1 MNSPKNMIID
11 TLKGLAVLVLFQLLG
26 EGLAQILPLPV
37 PGPVV
42 GMVLLF
48 FVLRQLPPPTWLIST
63 AGRLIS
69 LLSLFFIPAGV
80 GIFFLPE
87 ALRQQW
93 PAILAAIIGGTLLS
107 IALTGLILKAL
118 TRALLNNE

>member
-1 MNSPKNMIID
+1 MNMIID

-26 EGLAQILPLPV
+26 EGLAQILPIPV

-48 FVLRQLPPPTWLIST
+48 FTLRQLNPPDWLINT
-63 AGRLIS
+63 AGSLIG

-87 ALRQQW
+87 ALQQQW

-107 IALTGLILKAL
+107 IALTGLTLKAL

>member
-26 EGLAQILPLPV
+26 EGLAQTLPIPV

-48 FVLRQLPPPTWLIST
+48 FVLRQLPPPAWLVST

-87 ALRQQW
+87 ALQQQW
-93 PAILAAIIGGTLLS
+93 PAILAAVIGGTLLS

-118 TRALLNNE
+118 TRTSINNE

>member
-1 MNSPKNMIID
+1 MNKAID
-11 TLKGLAVLVLFQLLG
+11 MLKGLAVLVLFQLLG
-26 EGLAQILPLPV
+26 EGLAHVLPIAV

-48 FVLRQLPPPTWLIST
+48 FTLRQLGPPDWLVST
-63 AGRLIS
+63 AGRLTG

-87 ALRQQW
+87 AIQQQW

-107 IALTGLILKAL
+107 ITLTGLMLKAL
-118 TRALLNNE
+118 TCTSLNNR

>member
-1 MNSPKNMIID
+1 MSNALD
-11 TLKGLAVLVLFQLLG
+11 YLKGLAVLLLFQQLG
-26 EGLAQILPLPV
+26 EALALLLPIAV
-37 PGPVV
+37 PGPVL

-48 FVLRQLPPPTWLIST
+48 FTLRHLAPPDWLTKT

-69 LLSLFFIPAGV
+69 LLSLFFIPAGL

-87 ALRQQW
+87 SIQQQW

-107 IALTGLILKAL
+107 IALTGLTLKAL
-118 TRALLNNE
+118 TRRITEQ